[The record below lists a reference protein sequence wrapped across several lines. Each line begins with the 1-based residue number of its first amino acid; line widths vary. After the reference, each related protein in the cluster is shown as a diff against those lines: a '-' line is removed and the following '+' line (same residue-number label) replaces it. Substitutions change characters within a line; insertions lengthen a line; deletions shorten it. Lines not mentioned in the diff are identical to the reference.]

1 MTVKCP
7 LWELERFLIQ
17 VTLHRSPLQVNNN
30 MFISPVNR
38 QLKKFTRNIII
49 GLYSNQR
56 YIFRALF
63 HVTIKHK
70 CSLSILSF
78 TLDASLD
85 YQHQRCLCKWKGW
98 WTEIYSEPE
107 SVSLYIPEG
116 AWSVGGKEGI
126 YLLNTQILHTV
137 LYTFPFALM
146 RRIVKQNNLF

>member
-17 VTLHRSPLQVNNN
+17 STLHRSPLQVDNN
-30 MFISPVNR
+30 MFISPVDR
-38 QLKKFTRNIII
+38 QIKEFTRNISIS
-49 GLYSNQR
+49 LYGNQR

-85 YQHQRCLCKWKGW
+85 Y
-98 WTEIYSEPE
+98 
-107 SVSLYIPEG
+107 
-116 AWSVGGKEGI
+116 
-126 YLLNTQILHTV
+126 
-137 LYTFPFALM
+137 
-146 RRIVKQNNLF
+146 

>member
-30 MFISPVNR
+30 NMFISPVDR
-38 QLKKFTRNIII
+38 QIKELTRNIII

-63 HVTIKHK
+63 QVTIKHK

-85 YQHQRCLCKWKGW
+85 Y
-98 WTEIYSEPE
+98 
-107 SVSLYIPEG
+107 
-116 AWSVGGKEGI
+116 
-126 YLLNTQILHTV
+126 
-137 LYTFPFALM
+137 
-146 RRIVKQNNLF
+146 

>member
-38 QLKKFTRNIII
+38 QLKEFTKNIII

-63 HVTIKHK
+63 HVIIKRK

-85 YQHQRCLCKWKGW
+85 Y
-98 WTEIYSEPE
+98 
-107 SVSLYIPEG
+107 
-116 AWSVGGKEGI
+116 
-126 YLLNTQILHTV
+126 
-137 LYTFPFALM
+137 
-146 RRIVKQNNLF
+146 